1 MKTNPR
7 WMPQW
12 HVLSQDNRASEVVL
26 SVLVSDDIE
35 HFEGHFPGLGVLPGV
50 VQIDW
55 AVDCARQ
62 FFPIPAQGFYKL
74 EQLKFQ
80 ALVLPNVTVD
90 LVLSWA
96 SEKGRLNFVYRDE
109 KKTYSSGALFWTVGA

>member
-12 HVLSQDNRASEVVL
+12 QVLSQNDAASEVIL
-26 SVLVSDDIE
+26 SVFVSDDIE

-55 AVDCARQ
+55 AVVFARQ
-62 FFPIPAQGFYKL
+62 FFPIPMHGFHQL

-80 ALVLPNVTVD
+80 ALLLPNATVE
-90 LVLSWA
+90 LALSWIP
-96 SEKGRLNFVYRDE
+96 STGRLNFVYRDE